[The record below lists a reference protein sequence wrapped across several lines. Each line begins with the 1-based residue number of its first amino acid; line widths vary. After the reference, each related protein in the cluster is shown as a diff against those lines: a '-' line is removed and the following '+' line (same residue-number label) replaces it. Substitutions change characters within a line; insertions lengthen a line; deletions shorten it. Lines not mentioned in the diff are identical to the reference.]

1 MRLTI
6 IAAILLAC
14 TMALTGCGDD
24 NSDNGSSSSQSQ
36 QNQQNQQDQQNQSS
50 TDLTKQEFDVA
61 WQDALD
67 DARDEFDGDVNK
79 IELEPNDAG
88 NYVYKIELLSDTQ
101 KFAMQV
107 DATSGETVNK
117 KTEDL
122 ESDERGAE
130 RREERIDLQKVI
142 PLDKAMKTALDVQDG
157 PVNKWKL
164 EGDRGGAQYEFDIGT
179 SNGEDREVQ
188 IDATSGE
195 VKHDED

>member
-1 MRLTI
+1 MLPGKTRWTTLAMSSTETSIRSSSSPMMPAITCTRSDRKSTRLNSSHVSNSYANTHY
-6 IAAILLAC
+6 LHSLP
-14 TMALTGCGDD
+14 TRRSSDVDD
-24 NSDNGSSSSQSQ
+24 GSSSS
-36 QNQQNQQDQQNQSS
+36 QNQQNQQSQQNQSS

-142 PLDKAMKTALDVQDG
+142 P
-157 PVNKWKL
+157 
-164 EGDRGGAQYEFDIGT
+164 
-179 SNGEDREVQ
+179 
-188 IDATSGE
+188 
-195 VKHDED
+195 

>member
-24 NSDNGSSSSQSQ
+24 NSDDGSSSSQS
-36 QNQQNQQDQQNQSS
+36 QQNQQDQQNQSS

-107 DATSGETVNK
+107 DANSGETVNK

-122 ESDERGAE
+122 ESDERGTA

-142 PLDKAMKTALDVQDG
+142 PLNKARKAASDVQDG

-179 SNGEDREVQ
+179 SDGEDREVQ
-188 IDATSGE
+188 SDATSGD
-195 VKHDED
+195 VIQDED